1 VARLLRQDV
10 TDPRV
15 GLVTLT
21 RADVA
26 PDLTSALIFWSALD
40 VDEDPERIER
50 CQAGL
55 ESAAHFLR
63 HRAAGRLPFKRMPE
77 LRFRY
82 DPSLALGART
92 LSVLREVAR
101 DSDPSDSD
109 PSGREREG
117 PEAPGGRG
125 GRGDRHDPGE
135 GDDGAQT

>member
-1 VARLLRQDV
+1 MAGELLAEVARLLRQDV

-21 RADVA
+21 RVDVA

-40 VDEDPERIER
+40 LDEDPERIER

-63 HRAAGRLPFKRMPE
+63 HRAAARLPFKRMPE

-82 DPSLALGART
+82 DPSLALGTRT
-92 LSVLREVAR
+92 LSVLREVA
-101 DSDPSDSD
+101 PA
-109 PSGREREG
+109 
-117 PEAPGGRG
+117 EAPPA
-125 GRGDRHDPGE
+125 DVPPTGE
-135 GDDGAQT
+135 DDDGAQT